1 MNKPADRPVHEM
13 TFEEAMSELESVVA
27 QLEQGKVALED
38 SIRLYERGS
47 QLKVHC
53 QEKLKAA
60 EEKVRMITLGDDRN
74 AVGTEP
80 LDPD

>member
-1 MNKPADRPVHEM
+1 MNKPADRPVDEM
-13 TFEEAMSELESVVA
+13 TFEDAMSELEDVVA

-38 SIRLYERGS
+38 SIKLYERGS
-47 QLKVHC
+47 QLKAHC

-60 EEKVRMITLGDDRN
+60 EEKVRMITLGNGRS
-74 AVGTEP
+74 AVGMEP

>member
-1 MNKPADRPVHEM
+1 MSKPADRPVDEM
-13 TFEEAMSELESVVA
+13 TFEDAMSELEDVVA

-38 SIRLYERGS
+38 SIKLYERGS
-47 QLKVHC
+47 QLKAHC

-60 EEKVRMITLGDDRN
+60 EEKVRMITLGDDRS

-80 LDPD
+80 LDQD

>member
-1 MNKPADRPVHEM
+1 MSKPADRPVDEM
-13 TFEEAMSELESVVA
+13 TFEDAMSELEDVVA

-38 SIRLYERGS
+38 SIKLYERGS
-47 QLKVHC
+47 RLKLHC

-60 EEKVRMITLGDDRN
+60 EEKVRMITLGDGRS

-80 LDPD
+80 LDPV